1 MRLITALVTLA
12 LSVNVAA
19 GLVWWVQKGRLDA
32 TQAQVAALQ
41 QEVRTQST
49 ELLGYTRYTSYLTV
63 GKDKLSEQMKLLSG
77 HRGARRG
84 APRRLS
90 KNR

>member
-1 MRLITALVTLA
+1 MRLITTLVTLA

-19 GLVWWVQKGRLDA
+19 GLVWWVQQGRLDA

-49 ELLGYTRYTSYLTV
+49 ELLGYTRRCADAAQHIRQLTAVPLTTIYLMEY
-63 GKDKLSEQMKLLSG
+63 GL
-77 HRGARRG
+77 
-84 APRRLS
+84 
-90 KNR
+90 